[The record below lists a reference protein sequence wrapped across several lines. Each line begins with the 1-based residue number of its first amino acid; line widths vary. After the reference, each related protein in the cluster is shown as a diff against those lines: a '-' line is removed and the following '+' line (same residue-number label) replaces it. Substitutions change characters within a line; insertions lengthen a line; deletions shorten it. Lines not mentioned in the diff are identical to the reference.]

1 MLVFALLVF
10 TLVAVM
16 GLFLAVDHFRGRPSD
31 RQFAV
36 AHAIL
41 ALIGSTLVILDALQG
56 DTRVFINIGL
66 AVVIIALGV
75 LLSVKKHKTG
85 VAPKGILVAHALL
98 AVVCYLI
105 LAYFV
110 VAPN

>member
-1 MLVFALLVF
+1 MFALLVF
-10 TLVAVM
+10 TLVAIM
-16 GLFLAVDHFRGRPSD
+16 GLFLAVDHFKGRPSD

-41 ALIGSTLVILDALQG
+41 AVIGSALVILDALQG

-66 AVVIIALGV
+66 AVVIIALGLV
-75 LLSVKKHKTG
+75 LSIRKHKTG
-85 VAPKGILVAHALL
+85 VAPKGILFAHAAL

-105 LAYFV
+105 LGYFV
-110 VAPN
+110 VVPN